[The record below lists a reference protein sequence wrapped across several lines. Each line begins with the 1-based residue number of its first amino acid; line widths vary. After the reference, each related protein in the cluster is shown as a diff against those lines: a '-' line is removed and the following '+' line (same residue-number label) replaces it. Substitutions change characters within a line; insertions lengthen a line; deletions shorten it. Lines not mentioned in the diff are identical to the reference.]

1 MDGSTRQLSRRAFVR
16 GAVLT
21 TVAAAAATVR
31 PVGAALARAGAPSGA
46 VPRLDVPEPV
56 AGVATRAGRLLA
68 VGGHASSPKVW
79 ALPPG
84 AGAWEAIAGPSS
96 FPPATS
102 LLDAT
107 GHDGGFLA
115 AGWTESAEGPAPSV
129 FTSADGVAWEAG
141 PLPGVD
147 HGVALAVAAKDGTAL
162 AVGAT
167 FDEPGVREPVR
178 AVAFASPAGGGWS
191 RAPLDG
197 VRLPDHGAVTMLTA
211 TGAGF
216 LLATTDVAGSELYV
230 AASVEGP
237 WRSVRTPRSDDVV
250 VFLAAAATD
259 AGLLVA
265 GLDVLDRPRFF
276 LDGARGWREVGTPG
290 EIASASHV
298 NALTTSQ
305 GVLVAAGD
313 DAAGSFVEE
322 VTAA

>member
-21 TVAAAAATVR
+21 TVAAAAATAR
-31 PVGAALARAGAPSGA
+31 PVGAALAQATAPSGA

-68 VGGHASSPKVW
+68 VGGHAASPKVW

-84 AGAWEAIAGPSS
+84 AVAWEAIAGSSS

-107 GHDGGFLA
+107 GHDDGFLA

-129 FTSADGVAWEAG
+129 FTSVDGVAWEAA

-147 HGVALAVAAKDGTAL
+147 HGVALAVAAKEGTAL

-178 AVAFASPAGGGWS
+178 TVAFAKASGGEWL
-191 RAPLDG
+191 RVPLDG
-197 VRLPDHGAVTMLTA
+197 VRLPDHGAVTMLMG
-211 TGAGF
+211 TGSGF
-216 LLATTDVAGSELYV
+216 LLGTTDVAGSELY
-230 AASVEGP
+230 AAARAEGP
-237 WRSVRTPRSDDVV
+237 WRSVRTPRSDELVA
-250 VFLAAAATD
+250 FLAAAATD
-259 AGLLVA
+259 AGLLLA

-276 LDGARGWREVGTPG
+276 LDGARGWREVGAPG
-290 EIASASHV
+290 AIAAASHV

-305 GVLVAAGD
+305 GALVAAGD
-313 DAAGSFVEE
+313 DASGSFVEA